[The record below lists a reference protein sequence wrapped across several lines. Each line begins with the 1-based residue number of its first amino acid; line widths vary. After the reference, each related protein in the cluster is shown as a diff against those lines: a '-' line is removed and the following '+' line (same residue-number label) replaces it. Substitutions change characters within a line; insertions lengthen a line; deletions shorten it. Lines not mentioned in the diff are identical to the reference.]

1 MNLLIHKI
9 IHNYINLIII
19 ILIFIELFFI
29 KYFENSINTR
39 KKRIFS
45 VIEKRKYLH
54 NISTYVIKFI
64 WRLRKNRPGSTYN
77 TYTYANA

>member
-9 IHNYINLIII
+9 IYNYINYV
-19 ILIFIELFFI
+19 FVELFFNTI
-29 KYFENSINTR
+29 KYFENSISTR

-54 NISTYVIKFI
+54 NVSTYVVKFI
-64 WRLRKNRPGSTYN
+64 WQLRKNRPGSTYN
-77 TYTYANA
+77 TYTYASA